1 MDIIEFIFGILGM
14 TGGILCAIGDMF
26 FDMKGNDSNKLGKYK
41 LMESNWDRMSSWR
54 FKVSILL
61 ASVGVPLYVLGFI
74 SMAMQISNKTVAM
87 AFGIISCLGALGG
100 IMIHTMCC
108 IYPIL
113 YKTLKNHLSMEAFE
127 EGLNASFDAIK
138 IPFVFYFVCLVI
150 VPSILL
156 EVAIIRGYLQL
167 PGWCALLTSVPFM
180 IVGIMLR
187 LVKKEWFND
196 QPGIIMPSM
205 GISMIGL
212 LAAVNSL
219 L

>member
-1 MDIIEFIFGILGM
+1 
-14 TGGILCAIGDMF
+14 
-26 FDMKGNDSNKLGKYK
+26 
-41 LMESNWDRMSSWR
+41 
-54 FKVSILL
+54 
-61 ASVGVPLYVLGFI
+61 
-74 SMAMQISNKTVAM
+74 MAMQISDKRMAF
-87 AFGIISCLGALGG
+87 AFGIISCFGALGG

-113 YKTLKNHLSMEAFE
+113 YKTLKRHLSIEAFE

-156 EVAIIRGYLQL
+156 ETAIIRGYLQL
-167 PGWCALLTSVPFM
+167 PAWCALLTSVPFM
-180 IVGIMLR
+180 IVGITLR

-196 QPGIIMPSM
+196 LPGIIMPSM